1 MSLRVLEFNDA
12 GLRLSDDSGILL
24 SSPGYAL
31 VLPKQIE
38 FGESARSQ
46 SRINP
51 LNSYNQFWHK
61 LSLDPFSRP
70 VAHYRHNA
78 DLAFSHLQAL
88 AGAAELEGDVLL
100 AVPGSFS
107 REQLGILLGLIRQSP
122 FRAVGIVD
130 SGLAAAVDQP
140 HSQTLIHVDLQL
152 HQVVL
157 SKLERDGNELRRDS
171 VIVVPGTGWVNLSD
185 SLVQLATNAFIQQ
198 CRFNPQHNAG
208 SEQMLLDG
216 VPQWLQDEASVR
228 SGAGDERRSIEIRLS
243 HNNTVHIANLP
254 RNALAT
260 RLQTY
265 YQKILQQLQLLDPT
279 ETVPLVISDRM
290 QALPGLQDVLTAPQ
304 ADRALHLLAENAVG
318 AACLRYSD
326 ALTSAPEAVRFVSQM
341 RSEAQPGKGT
351 ETSKAAERPAPTHLL
366 LQHQAHSL
374 AAGVFLC
381 RDEQGL
387 CLRQKNVTG
396 LPVVAELVQVGGT
409 YSLMPS
415 AEVQLNGRIVTTT
428 QPLQLGDVIRVKGQP
443 EAIELIRVQDHDE

>member
-78 DLAFSHLQAL
+78 DLAFSHLQDL

-107 REQLGILLGLIRQSP
+107 REQMGILLGLIRQSP
-122 FRAVGIVD
+122 FRAVGLVD
-130 SGLAAAVDQP
+130 SGLAATVDLP
-140 HSQTLIHVDLQL
+140 HSDSLIHVDLQL

-157 SKLERDGNELRRDS
+157 SKLQRNGSELRRDS

-198 CRFNPQHNAG
+198 CRFNPQHNAE

-228 SGAGDERRSIEIRLS
+228 SGSEDERRSIEIRLT
-243 HNNTVHIANLP
+243 HNSNVHLANLP

-260 RLQTY
+260 RLQSY

-290 QALPGLQDVLTAPQ
+290 QALPGLHEVLTGQQ
-304 ADRALHLLAENAVG
+304 AARAIQVLSENAVG

-326 ALTSAPEAVRFVSQM
+326 VLTSAPEAVRFVSQM
-341 RSEAQPGKGT
+341 RSEASSGKNT
-351 ETSKAAERPAPTHLL
+351 QTSTAAERPAPTHLL
-366 LQHQAHSL
+366 MQHQARSL
-374 AAGVFLC
+374 AAGLFLC
-381 RDEQGL
+381 RGEQGL
-387 CLRQKNVTG
+387 CLLQKNAAS
-396 LPVVAELVQVGGT
+396 LPVIAELVHADGV
-409 YSLMPS
+409 YSLKPS
-415 AEVQLNGRIVTTT
+415 AELQLNGRPVTAT
-428 QPLQLGDVIRVKGQP
+428 QTLQLGDVIRVKGQP